1 MLKQMKNNNLFFEG
15 ILIITLTVV
24 IGCVNLYSALYYPS
38 GKVDGLFYKHLI
50 WLGIGIIVSYLFQQ
64 FRTVDIENFS
74 TILYIISC
82 ALLVLVLLIGKKVNG
97 AQRWLGFGSF
107 SFQPSEITK
116 LALIFFLA
124 KLFKQMPVVER
135 GYNLNQLFIPILVI
149 MLPVFLVLKQPDL
162 GTAIIIFS
170 IAFFMILLMGI
181 NVKLLITSVSGFIL
195 FTPVL
200 YNFLKD
206 YQKKRFLAFIS
217 PESDPLGIG
226 YHTIQAKIAVSTGG
240 LMGKGFLKGTQ
251 SKLGYIPEKHTDFV
265 FSVFCEEWGF
275 LGVLFFILLY
285 VYLIYW
291 MFRVA
296 KLINDRFL
304 FLSAAG
310 IIFLF
315 SLHFLINL
323 AMVGGLFPVVG
334 IPLPFM
340 SYGGTAL
347 IIYFIALGFM
357 LKLAKEQ

>member
-1 MLKQMKNNNLFFEG
+1 MLKREKINNLFWEG
-15 ILIITLTVV
+15 IFIITLIII
-24 IGCVNLYSALYYPS
+24 IGCVNLYSALYTPG
-38 GKVDGLFYKHLI
+38 GKVDILFYKHLI
-50 WLGIGIIVSYLFQQ
+50 WLAVGIFLSFLFQQ
-64 FRTVDIENFS
+64 LKTVDIENFS
-74 TILYIISC
+74 TIFYIVSC
-82 ALLVLVLLIGKKVNG
+82 ILLIVVLLVGKKVNG
-97 AQRWLGFGSF
+97 AQRWLGIGSF
-107 SFQPSEITK
+107 SFQPSELTK
-116 LALIFFLA
+116 LAIIFFVA
-124 KLFKQMPVVER
+124 KLFKQMPVVEK
-135 GYNLNQLFIPILVI
+135 GYSINQLLIPILVV
-149 MLPVFLVLKQPDL
+149 MFPVALVLKQPDL

-181 NVKLLITSVSGFIL
+181 NVRVLVTSLSSFVLLSPIL
-195 FTPVL
+195 
-200 YNFLKD
+200 YHFLKD
-206 YQKKRFLAFIS
+206 YQKKRFLAFLS

-240 LMGKGFLKGTQ
+240 LMGKGFLKGNQ

-275 LGVLFFILLY
+275 LGVLFFILVY

-291 MFRVA
+291 MFRVT
-296 KLINDRFL
+296 KTINDRFL
-304 FLSAAG
+304 FLSASG

-334 IPLPFM
+334 IPLPLM

-357 LKLAKEQ
+357 LKLSKEY

>member
-1 MLKQMKNNNLFFEG
+1 MLKQTKINNLFWEG
-15 ILIITLTVV
+15 IFIITIIVV
-24 IGCVNLYSALYYPS
+24 VGCINLYSALYSSS
-38 GKVDGLFYKHLI
+38 GKVDSLFYKHLI
-50 WLGIGIIVSYLFQQ
+50 WLGCGVLASYLFQQ
-64 FRTVDIENFS
+64 FKTVDIENFS
-74 TILYIISC
+74 IVLYIISC
-82 ALLVLVLLIGKKVNG
+82 VLLLFVLLIGKKVNG
-97 AQRWLGFGSF
+97 AQRWLGIGSF
-107 SFQPSEITK
+107 SFQPSELTK
-116 LALIFFLA
+116 LALIFFMA
-124 KLFKQMPVVER
+124 KLFKQMPIVER
-135 GYNLNQLFIPILVI
+135 GYSLNQLFIPILVVI
-149 MLPVFLVLKQPDL
+149 LPVFLVLKQPDL

-181 NVKLLITSVSGFIL
+181 NIKLLVTSFSGFIL
-195 FTPVL
+195 LTPVL
-200 YNFLKD
+200 YHFLKD
-206 YQKKRFLAFIS
+206 YQKKRFLAFLS

-240 LMGKGFLKGTQ
+240 LMGKGFLEGNQ

-275 LGVLFFILLY
+275 LGVFFFILVY

-291 MFRVA
+291 MFRVTRA
-296 KLINDRFL
+296 INDRFL
-304 FLSAAG
+304 FLSASG

-334 IPLPFM
+334 IPLPLM

-357 LKLAKEQ
+357 LKLAKEH